1 MKSYFRIFGFLL
13 VVCMTFSLLG
23 CVVTPA
29 ESGSEP
35 AASSDNVQRINEM
48 IGKLESAA
56 VTATANL
63 NDSVAVLT
71 ADFEAKQKDAGDA
84 VAQMNAA
91 YSARTTV
98 LTAQIQTLKNVD
110 TNNAEAVAVAIAEAE
125 ALIAEESHIY
135 GDPIEHSRTSD
146 HISCDEKDIYQICT
160 ICNALKWGKME
171 HSLELC
177 YDMSRHWNCCMRCD
191 KAMPRW
197 KHNAGVDGQCTEC
210 PCVVNA
216 NILILEKYAG
226 ESENLCGMIDGRH
239 TVNVLN
245 VANAPASMVELA
257 RYDEVILVNVAYRD
271 MPAGFEEL
279 LHRYVQ
285 EMGGGLLT
293 IGGRNDMVDGQMI
306 PHAYNRENMA
316 QSTYY
321 KNMLPVHVQ
330 DFGAPTAVLIV
341 IDISGSM
348 TIDHKDEVALDAA
361 MAIVETLGQQDY
373 CGLMTMRNTSDVI
386 YPIASMTQKDELIA
400 EITGLQEASYTGQG
414 GTVFSGAFL
423 KAADVLADV
432 DGVEYK
438 QIIVIT
444 DGDPGDEYEHYASYI
459 EENKTNG
466 ITTSVISIYQDN
478 EKKQENMQA
487 VADLGGGKYYNIVQE
502 EIGMMPVYIMEQF
515 APEIAASICYGK
527 DYALELGD
535 ASVVVEGMDPALLP
549 GLTGCYVTQLKNGA
563 IAPLVSGWMPIYA
576 QWQYGKGHVASFL
589 CDLNGNWSAN
599 FVASESAASLLDTI
613 LVILA
618 NEAEEDET
626 MEAGA

>member
-1 MKSYFRIFGFLL
+1 
-13 VVCMTFSLLG
+13 
-23 CVVTPA
+23 
-29 ESGSEP
+29 
-35 AASSDNVQRINEM
+35 
-48 IGKLESAA
+48 
-56 VTATANL
+56 
-63 NDSVAVLT
+63 
-71 ADFEAKQKDAGDA
+71 
-84 VAQMNAA
+84 
-91 YSARTTV
+91 
-98 LTAQIQTLKNVD
+98 
-110 TNNAEAVAVAIAEAE
+110 
-125 ALIAEESHIY
+125 
-135 GDPIEHSRTSD
+135 
-146 HISCDEKDIYQICT
+146 
-160 ICNALKWGKME
+160 
-171 HSLELC
+171 
-177 YDMSRHWNCCMRCD
+177 
-191 KAMPRW
+191 
-197 KHNAGVDGQCTEC
+197 
-210 PCVVNA
+210 
-216 NILILEKYAG
+216 
-226 ESENLCGMIDGRH
+226 
-239 TVNVLN
+239 
-245 VANAPASMVELA
+245 
-257 RYDEVILVNVAYRD
+257 
-271 MPAGFEEL
+271 
-279 LHRYVQ
+279 
-285 EMGGGLLT
+285 
-293 IGGRNDMVDGQMI
+293 MI